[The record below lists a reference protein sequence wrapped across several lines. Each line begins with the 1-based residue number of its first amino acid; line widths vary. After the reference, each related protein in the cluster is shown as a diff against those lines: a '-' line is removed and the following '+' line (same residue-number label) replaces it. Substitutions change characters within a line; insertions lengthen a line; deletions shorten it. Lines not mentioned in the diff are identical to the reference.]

1 MSNVTSNQANKTLAL
16 RLVLIVIGMFGFGF
30 ALVPLYSLFCDV
42 TGLNGK
48 VENQAAVAAQFEV
61 DDSREIKVEFV
72 TSLNES
78 TPMEFRVEKAAMAVH
93 PGQFYTVNFFAKNT
107 KANKIIAQA
116 IPSLSPGLA
125 VNYLKKVECFCFSRQ
140 TFEAGEEKKMP
151 VRFVI
156 DPDLPEEYRTVTLS
170 YTYFDV
176 TEEANAE
183 G

>member
-1 MSNVTSNQANKTLAL
+1 MNNINRKQANKTLVV
-16 RLVLIVIGMFGFGF
+16 RLFLIVIGMFGFGF

-48 VENQAAVAAQFEV
+48 VENQAVAAIQYAI
-61 DDSREIKVEFV
+61 DYDREIKVEFV
-72 TSLNES
+72 TSLNEN
-78 TPMEFRVEKAAMAVH
+78 TPMEFRAEKTTMGVH

-156 DPDLPEEYRTVTLS
+156 DPDLPEEYSTVTLS
-170 YTYFDV
+170 YT
-176 TEEANAE
+176 
-183 G
+183 